1 MTTDPAPNE
10 EWDDPQPCERREE
23 TVGQQNVQPEIE
35 RELVESG
42 TK

>member
-1 MTTDPAPNE
+1 MDTDPI

-23 TVGQQNVQPEIE
+23 TVGKQNVQPEIE
-35 RELVESG
+35 RLEVSEA